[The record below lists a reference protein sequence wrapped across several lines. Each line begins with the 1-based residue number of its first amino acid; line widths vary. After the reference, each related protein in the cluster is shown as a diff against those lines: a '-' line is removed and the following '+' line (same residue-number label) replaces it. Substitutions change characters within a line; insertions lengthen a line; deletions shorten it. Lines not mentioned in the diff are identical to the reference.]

1 MPRSPAVLEKTGTD
15 LGYRP
20 VGTTARRALGSDDNA
35 PYRVFQD
42 VSGLPKGTPLEY
54 RAVLKDASGNY
65 SVSGSYGVVGDAPAP
80 GGGGGGTGP
89 VVQPANVSVPGDHN
103 SEMGCPADWAPDCDQ
118 AQLTLDP
125 QDKVWKGT
133 YPIPAGEHAYKA
145 AINKTWDENYGAGGN
160 QNGANISYTATSA
173 PTTFYYE
180 HGRHYVT
187 SSAEGPIITVPG
199 TFQKALGCAND
210 WDLGLHA
217 TLADDQDGPHVH
229 VVDARSERAARPRSR
244 TTCPGTRAT
253 RPTTFRSPCLRGR
266 AGRHFLLRPCDPRA
280 DGHDVHTGRPA

>member
-1 MPRSPAVLEKTGTD
+1 MRAEIAAAVPENTRD
-15 LGYRP
+15 RDFGYRP
-20 VGTTARRALGSDDNA
+20 VGTTAWQRLGSDDNA

-42 VSGLPKGTPLEY
+42 VSGLPKGTLLEY

-160 QNGANISYTATSA
+160 QNGANISYTATCA
-173 PTTFYYE
+173 PRPPSTTSTAGTTSRPVPRADHHRAGHLPEGAGLYE
-180 HGRHYVT
+180 RL
-187 SSAEGPIITVPG
+187 GP
-199 TFQKALGCAND
+199 
-210 WDLGLHA
+210 GLHA
-217 TLADDQDGPHVH
+217 TLADGPGRRRHVH
-229 VVDARSERAARPRSR
+229 VVDERD
-244 TTCPGTRAT
+244 RAGSYEAKVAHNLSWDESYP
-253 RPTTFRSPCLRGR
+253 PTTFRSPCLRTGWSS
-266 AGRHFLLRPCDPRA
+266 LSPTSLRPTC
-280 DGHDVHTGRPA
+280 